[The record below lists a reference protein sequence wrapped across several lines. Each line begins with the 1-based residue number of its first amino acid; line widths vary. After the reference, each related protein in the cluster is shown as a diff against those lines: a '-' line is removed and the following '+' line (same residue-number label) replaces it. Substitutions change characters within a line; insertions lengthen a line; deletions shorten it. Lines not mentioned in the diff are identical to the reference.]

1 MPEPALG
8 GLIDQSRGPRLDT
21 NALPIPLLLAR
32 EERQHHPQKY
42 CIYIQLFWPGLQ
54 CSLAINFDNVSVA
67 LANMSPKATPHR
79 LGWTLFAG
87 L

>member
-1 MPEPALG
+1 MLEPVLG

-21 NALPIPLLLAR
+21 NALPISLLRAR
-32 EERQHHPQKY
+32 EGRQHHPQKY

-67 LANMSPKATPHR
+67 LANMSPKATPYR
-79 LGWTLFAG
+79 LGWTLFAV